1 MVMRNRAACTAGFSL
16 LTILL
21 DGGRGRALAVSM
33 LLACVLLPACTTN
46 VRHLHMLPLNHSE
59 VVAAAEQTETSLLLH
74 PFEDLRGG
82 TFSHIFATTFIP
94 VVQLFHLGGSSGYPE
109 MTGILRSSDGG
120 RAVATVGSLPV
131 ALPYLLANMIREMRL
146 TSSATPLTELNN
158 RSDARRFNWHV
169 RGRVLRTHF
178 ASHGNIVPLGLLG
191 ILGVPFNFVRYDMEY
206 EVQLFA
212 RDDPQPVF
220 VGRYP
225 FAARR
230 AVGLY
235 YNLSAYHDLVVD
247 ALEST
252 LPRVVRDLAVAIHR
266 AEASADPRVS
276 RGASWGSSQTPAPET
291 GAAPPPSVPVAQPRP
306 ARHPHRPGTQHAN
319 E

>member
-1 MVMRNRAACTAGFSL
+1 MTTMLNRATRTARPL
-16 LTILL
+16 LLRPV
-21 DGGRGRALAVSM
+21 GRRRAVTLGLVARALLVSAM
-33 LLACVLLPACTTN
+33 LPACTTH

-59 VVAAAEQTETSLLLH
+59 VVPPAEQTETSILLH

-94 VVQLFHLGGSSGYPE
+94 VVQLFHLGSSSGYPE
-109 MTGILRSSDGG
+109 MTGILRSSEGG
-120 RAVATVGSLPV
+120 RQVATVGSLPTS
-131 ALPYLLANMIREMRL
+131 LPYLLASMIREMRL

-158 RSDARRFNWHV
+158 RSDARRFDWHV
-169 RGRVLRTHF
+169 RGRVLQTHF
-178 ASHGNIVPLGLLG
+178 ASQGNVIPLGLLA
-191 ILGVPFNFVRYDMEY
+191 ILGVPFNFVSYQMEY

-225 FAARR
+225 FRARR

-235 YNLSAYHDLVVD
+235 YNLSAHHDLFVD
-247 ALEST
+247 ALEAT

-266 AEASADPRVS
+266 VDASQPSRVTREDPDTAPTTEGRTT
-276 RGASWGSSQTPAPET
+276 TPEV
-291 GAAPPPSVPVAQPRP
+291 VPATRPRP
-306 ARHPHRPGTQHAN
+306 ARHPRRKETQPSAG
-319 E
+319 